1 MKKFTLI
8 LAVVLVSLVSKAQKP
23 EYVQT
28 MGETLGQY
36 ANCQNVEDFQA
47 LGNKF
52 EMIANVEKSEWLPLY
67 YHAQCYILMSFIEQ
81 GDATKKD
88 SYLDVAEK
96 SVNKLMEMAPGEAEV
111 FVLQAFY
118 LTGRLVVNP
127 MERGQEYGGL
137 VGQANGK
144 ALAMDP
150 TNPRAK
156 LMKIQMDMGSA
167 PYMGLDPK
175 SFCPDAKA
183 LLTSWDDFKA
193 KSPIH
198 PNWGKDQVEGIVKGC
213 Q

>member
-1 MKKFTLI
+1 MKKIILS
-8 LAVVLVSLVSKAQKP
+8 LAVLLVSLVSMAQKP
-23 EYVQT
+23 EYLQA
-28 MGETLGQY
+28 MGETLSEY

-52 EMIANVEKSEWLPLY
+52 EMIANAEKGEWLPLY

-81 GDATKKD
+81 GEAAKKD
-88 SYLDVAEK
+88 GYLDVAEK
-96 SVNKLMEMAPGEAEV
+96 SITKLIEMAPGEAEV

-144 ALAMDP
+144 ALAIDP

-156 LMKIQMDMGSA
+156 MMKIQMDIGSA

-175 SFCPDAKA
+175 SFCPQAKE
-183 LLTSWDDFKA
+183 LLASWDNFKP
-193 KSPIH
+193 KSSLY

-213 Q
+213 E

>member
-8 LAVVLVSLVSKAQKP
+8 IAVVLVGFVSKAQKP
-23 EYVQT
+23 EYYQT
-28 MGETLGQY
+28 MGETLGQF
-36 ANCQNVEDFQA
+36 ANCQSVDDFQA

-67 YHAQCYILMSFIEQ
+67 YHAQCYILMSFVEQ
-81 GDATKKD
+81 GDGAKKD

-96 SVNKLMEMAPGEAEV
+96 SINKLLEMAPGEAEV

-127 MERGQEYGGL
+127 MERGQEYSGL

-144 ALAMDP
+144 ALAIDP
-150 TNPRAK
+150 ANPRAK
-156 LMKIQMDMGSA
+156 LMKIQMDMGAA
-167 PYMGLDPK
+167 PYMGQDPK
-175 SFCPDAKA
+175 SFCPQAKE
-183 LLTSWDDFKA
+183 LLAGWDNFKP
-193 KSPIH
+193 KSSLH
-198 PNWGKDQVEGIVKGC
+198 PNWGKDQLEGIVKGC